1 MAADPLD
8 ALRLTLMQDVLPVG
22 LAMVE
27 RVRKGGPREVMA
39 AFDGSS
45 SDPLG
50 TLREE
55 GEPAATQVRAG
66 LDNLQPGLGNPVV
79 KVEVR
84 DVPFQTAQPSAPAVD
99 QPFTPPQEDSAELQ
113 ATLVRIGSRLAE
125 LERRLAAAPPAA
137 ATGPIS
143 YGGEGVPGVGTG
155 FEDRG
160 GAGRR

>member
-8 ALRLTLMQDVLPVG
+8 SLRLTLMQDVLPVG

-55 GEPAATQVRAG
+55 GEPAATQLRAG

-84 DVPFQTAQPSAPAVD
+84 DVPFQTAPAAAPAVD
-99 QPFTPPQEDSAELQ
+99 QPQEDSAELQ
-113 ATLVRIGSRLAE
+113 ATLVRVGSRLAE
-125 LERRLAAAPPAA
+125 LERRLAAAPPAP

>member
-1 MAADPLD
+1 MAADPFD

-22 LAMVE
+22 LAVVE

-45 SDPLG
+45 PDPLG

-84 DVPFQTAQPSAPAVD
+84 DMPGQAPAAAS
-99 QPFTPPQEDSAELQ
+99 QPPEDTAELQ
-113 ATLVRIGSRLAE
+113 AALVRIGSRLAE
-125 LERRLAAAPPAA
+125 LERRLAPAPSSPAS
-137 ATGPIS
+137 GPIS
-143 YGGEGVPGVGTG
+143 YGAGSATAGSAADG
-155 FEDRG
+155 RG
-160 GAGRR
+160 SAGRS

>member
-22 LAMVE
+22 LAVVE

-84 DVPFQTAQPSAPAVD
+84 DVPFQTAQPAAPAV
-99 QPFTPPQEDSAELQ
+99 QPITPPQEDSAELQ

-125 LERRLAAAPPAA
+125 LERRLAAAPPAP

-143 YGGEGVPGVGTG
+143 YGGEAL
-155 FEDRG
+155 R
-160 GAGRR
+160 

>member
-22 LAMVE
+22 LAVVE

-45 SDPLG
+45 PDPLG

-84 DVPFQTAQPSAPAVD
+84 DVPFQTAPPAD
-99 QPFTPPQEDSAELQ
+99 QPITPPQEDSAELQ
-113 ATLVRIGSRLAE
+113 AALVRIGSRLAE
-125 LERRLAAAPPAA
+125 LERRLAAAPPAP

-143 YGGEGVPGVGTG
+143 YGGEGSPGVGTG
-155 FEDRG
+155 FDGRG
-160 GAGRR
+160 AAARR

>member
-84 DVPFQTAQPSAPAVD
+84 DVPFQTAQPAAPAVD
-99 QPFTPPQEDSAELQ
+99 QPQEDSAELQ
-113 ATLVRIGSRLAE
+113 AALVRIGSRLAE
-125 LERRLAAAPPAA
+125 LERRLVAAPPAP

-143 YGGEGVPGVGTG
+143 YGGEGAPGVGTG
-155 FEDRG
+155 FDGRG
-160 GAGRR
+160 AAGRR